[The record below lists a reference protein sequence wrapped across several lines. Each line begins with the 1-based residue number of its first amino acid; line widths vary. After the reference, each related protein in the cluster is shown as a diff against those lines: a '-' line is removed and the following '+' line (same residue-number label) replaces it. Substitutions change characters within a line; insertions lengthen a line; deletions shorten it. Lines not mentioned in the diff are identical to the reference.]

1 MKKLHASFSL
11 ALSILLMLCGCSD
24 RPGLMPPSGG
34 RLFEVLVVGD
44 DSSIVRD
51 VLQQDVPGLPQSEPQ
66 FDVSAIKTDAFKS
79 TLRLSRCIVIVSVN
93 PKAFDVPAMQTER
106 NVWAEP
112 QTVVHI
118 NTPSIALLRDSI
130 EAFAPRLLLTLNK
143 TEMSKSLSMI
153 RHKRNTKA
161 ERLIQQQFGIT
172 MWIPADMIASKQ
184 APDFFWLSNNSPTVM
199 KNIVVYRNWHRTT
212 ADGLLWYYDSP
223 ESFFVSA
230 RNYWLGRN
238 IKGETD
244 SMQMSTVNGALM
256 DSPLLGKR
264 QNDRWIFRGLWEMTG
279 DDMGGPFVSLTL
291 PMDSKQWK
299 QKGDYGC
306 DNIVVEGFVFAPG
319 KKKRNAMRELE
330 ALLYTVKINKAS
342 NKTPN
347 KASNKNK

>member
-1 MKKLHASFSL
+1 MKKTQWTSVLLIAWATAMLLAS
-11 ALSILLMLCGCSD
+11 CND
-24 RPGLMPPSGG
+24 RPTLMPPSGG
-34 RLFEVLVVGD
+34 RLFDVLLVGN
-44 DSSIVRD
+44 DSGVVRD
-51 VLQQDVPGLPQSEPQ
+51 VLQQDMPGLPQSEPQ
-66 FDVSAIKTDAFKS
+66 FDVSTVAADNFKS
-79 TLRLSRCIVIVSVN
+79 TLRLSRCIVMVHVDSKI
-93 PKAFDVPAMQTER
+93 FTEPAIRTEK
-106 NVWAEP
+106 NVWAAP
-112 QTVVHI
+112 QTVVHV
-118 NTPSIALLRDSI
+118 NTPSIARLRDSI
-130 EAFAPRLLLTLNK
+130 PVLAPRLLLMLNK
-143 TEMSKSLSMI
+143 AEMSKSLSMI

-264 QNDRWIFRGLWEMTG
+264 QNDRWIFRGLLEMTG

-291 PMDSKQWK
+291 PMDPKQWK
-299 QKGDYGC
+299 QKGDSGC
-306 DNIVVEGFVFAPG
+306 DHIVIDGSVFAPG
-319 KKKRNAMRELE
+319 PQQRTAMRELE

-342 NKTPN
+342 NRT
-347 KASNKNK
+347 SNKNK

>member
-1 MKKLHASFSL
+1 
-11 ALSILLMLCGCSD
+11 
-24 RPGLMPPSGG
+24 
-34 RLFEVLVVGD
+34 
-44 DSSIVRD
+44 
-51 VLQQDVPGLPQSEPQ
+51 
-66 FDVSAIKTDAFKS
+66 
-79 TLRLSRCIVIVSVN
+79 
-93 PKAFDVPAMQTER
+93 
-106 NVWAEP
+106 
-112 QTVVHI
+112 
-118 NTPSIALLRDSI
+118 
-130 EAFAPRLLLTLNK
+130 
-143 TEMSKSLSMI
+143 
-153 RHKRNTKA
+153 
-161 ERLIQQQFGIT
+161 

-279 DDMGGPFVSLTL
+279 DDMGGPFVSLT
-291 PMDSKQWK
+291 
-299 QKGDYGC
+299 
-306 DNIVVEGFVFAPG
+306 IEGFVFAPG

-330 ALLYTVKINKAS
+330 ALLYTVNKENKKPN
-342 NKTPN
+342 NKT
-347 KASNKNK
+347 K

>member
-1 MKKLHASFSL
+1 
-11 ALSILLMLCGCSD
+11 MLCGCSD

-66 FDVSAIKTDAFKS
+66 FDVSAVAADNFKS

-161 ERLIQQQFGIT
+161 ERLIQEKFGIT
-172 MWIPADMIASKQ
+172 MWIPADMIA
-184 APDFFWLSNNSPTVM
+184 
-199 KNIVVYRNWHRTT
+199 
-212 ADGLLWYYDSP
+212 
-223 ESFFVSA
+223 
-230 RNYWLGRN
+230 
-238 IKGETD
+238 
-244 SMQMSTVNGALM
+244 
-256 DSPLLGKR
+256 
-264 QNDRWIFRGLWEMTG
+264 
-279 DDMGGPFVSLTL
+279 
-291 PMDSKQWK
+291 
-299 QKGDYGC
+299 
-306 DNIVVEGFVFAPG
+306 
-319 KKKRNAMRELE
+319 
-330 ALLYTVKINKAS
+330 
-342 NKTPN
+342 
-347 KASNKNK
+347 

>member
-1 MKKLHASFSL
+1 MSAGIHIVMPNFSWMSRS
-11 ALSILLMLCGCSD
+11 AL
-24 RPGLMPPSGG
+24 
-34 RLFEVLVVGD
+34 V
-44 DSSIVRD
+44 
-51 VLQQDVPGLPQSEPQ
+51 
-66 FDVSAIKTDAFKS
+66 
-79 TLRLSRCIVIVSVN
+79 LRLWRIMLSDLLISV
-93 PKAFDVPAMQTER
+93 
-106 NVWAEP
+106 
-112 QTVVHI
+112 
-118 NTPSIALLRDSI
+118 LLRV
-130 EAFAPRLLLTLNK
+130 
-143 TEMSKSLSMI
+143 
-153 RHKRNTKA
+153 
-161 ERLIQQQFGIT
+161 
-172 MWIPADMIASKQ
+172 
-184 APDFFWLSNNSPTVM
+184 SNNSPTVM
-199 KNIVVYRNWHRTT
+199 KNIVVYHNWHRTT

>member
-1 MKKLHASFSL
+1 MKKALWTSALLL
-11 ALSILLMLCGCSD
+11 ALAMVVGLSSCND
-24 RPGLMPPSGG
+24 RPTLMPPSGG

-118 NTPSIALLRDSI
+118 NAPSIALLRDSI

-199 KNIVVYRNWHRTT
+199 KNIVVYRDWNRFATP
-212 ADGLLWYYDSP
+212 DGKLNYYDNP
-223 ESFFVSA
+223 IRHFTDA

-244 SMQMSTVNGALM
+244 AMHMSTVGESVTATLFK
-256 DSPLLGKR
+256 KR
-264 QNDRWIFRGLWEMTG
+264 LDAPWLYRGLWEMTG
-279 DDMGGPFVSLTL
+279 DDMGGPFVSLAIPLKNHRRTGNF
-291 PMDSKQWK
+291 D
-299 QKGDYGC
+299 C
-306 DNIVVEGFVFAPG
+306 ENTVVEGFVFAPG

-342 NKTPN
+342 NRT
-347 KASNKNK
+347 SNKNK

>member
-172 MWIPADMIASKQ
+172 MWVPADFVASKQ
-184 APDFFWLSNNSPTVM
+184 GNDFVWLSNNSPTVM
-199 KNIVVYRNWHRTT
+199 KNIVVYRDWNRFRT
-212 ADGLLWYYDSP
+212 ADGKLNYYDNP
-223 ESFFVSA
+223 IRHFTDA

-244 SMQMSTVNGALM
+244 AMHMSTVGRSVTVTPFGKHA
-256 DSPLLGKR
+256 DGRLLY
-264 QNDRWIFRGLWEMTG
+264 RGLWEMTG
-279 DDMGGPFVSLTL
+279 DDMGGPFVSLAIPLKSPAQRGNFDCWNT
-291 PMDSKQWK
+291 
-299 QKGDYGC
+299 
-306 DNIVVEGFVFAPG
+306 VVEGFTFAPG

-330 ALLYTVKINKAS
+330 ALLYTVKVNK
-342 NKTPN
+342 K
-347 KASNKNK
+347 SNKNQ

>member
-1 MKKLHASFSL
+1 MVVG
-11 ALSILLMLCGCSD
+11 LSSCND
-24 RPGLMPPSGG
+24 RPTLMPPSGG

-118 NTPSIALLRDSI
+118 NAPSIALLRDSI
-130 EAFAPRLLLTLNK
+130 EAFAPRLLLMLNK
-143 TEMSKSLSMI
+143 AEMSKSLSMI

-306 DNIVVEGFVFAPG
+306 DHIVIEGFVFAPG

-342 NKTPN
+342 NRT
-347 KASNKNK
+347 SNKNK

>member
-66 FDVSAIKTDAFKS
+66 FDVSAVAADNFKS

>member
-172 MWIPADMIASKQ
+172 MWIPADMVASRQ
-184 APDFFWLSNNSPTVM
+184 AGDFIWLSNNSPTTM
-199 KNIVVYRNWHRTT
+199 KNIVVYRDWNRFRAT
-212 ADGLLWYYDSP
+212 DGKLNYYDNP
-223 ESFFVSA
+223 VSHLTVA
-230 RNYWLGRN
+230 RDYWLGRN

-244 SMQMSTVNGALM
+244 AMHMATVGESVTVAPFKKRPDALW
-256 DSPLLGKR
+256 LY
-264 QNDRWIFRGLWEMTG
+264 RGLWEMTG
-279 DDMGGPFVSLTL
+279 DDMGGPFVSLAIPLKKHRT
-291 PMDSKQWK
+291 
-299 QKGDYGC
+299 KGDYDCG
-306 DNIVVEGFVFAPG
+306 NTVVEGFVFAPG
-319 KKKRNAMRELE
+319 TKKRNAMRELE
-330 ALLYTVKINKAS
+330 ALLYTIKE
-342 NKTPN
+342 
-347 KASNKNK
+347 KNTSIKN

>member
-1 MKKLHASFSL
+1 M
-11 ALSILLMLCGCSD
+11 
-24 RPGLMPPSGG
+24 
-34 RLFEVLVVGD
+34 
-44 DSSIVRD
+44 
-51 VLQQDVPGLPQSEPQ
+51 
-66 FDVSAIKTDAFKS
+66 
-79 TLRLSRCIVIVSVN
+79 
-93 PKAFDVPAMQTER
+93 
-106 NVWAEP
+106 
-112 QTVVHI
+112 
-118 NTPSIALLRDSI
+118 
-130 EAFAPRLLLTLNK
+130 LNK
-143 TEMSKSLSMI
+143 AEMSKSLSML
-153 RHKRNTKA
+153 RSKRNIKA

-306 DNIVVEGFVFAPG
+306 DHIVIEGFVFAPG
-319 KKKRNAMRELE
+319 RRSATPCGSWRHCSIRLIRKTRNQIIKLNNS
-330 ALLYTVKINKAS
+330 KIWTIGKYAWPS
-342 NKTPN
+342 PTETPM
-347 KASNKNK
+347 A